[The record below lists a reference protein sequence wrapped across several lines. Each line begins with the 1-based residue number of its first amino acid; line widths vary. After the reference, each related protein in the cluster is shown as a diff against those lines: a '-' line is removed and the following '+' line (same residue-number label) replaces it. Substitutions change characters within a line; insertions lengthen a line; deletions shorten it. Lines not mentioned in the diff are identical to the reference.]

1 LPSAFYSTVPFAGV
15 KPFSVYSEAEEE
27 NTAMAAHQQNL
38 AVATKIASREAA
50 QEARMAA
57 NNSTATATEVFDV
70 YDMPLLPEVN
80 TTVPPQSAKKPQSR
94 SGTPVL
100 SASAKKQKRAK
111 KATVALYG

>member
-1 LPSAFYSTVPFAGV
+1 MKLPLAFHILFDCAFSGV

-27 NTAMAAHQQNL
+27 ITTMAAHQQNL
-38 AVATKIASREAA
+38 AVA

-57 NNSTATATEVFDV
+57 NNSTATATEVFDL
-70 YDMPLLPEVN
+70 YDMPPLPEVN
-80 TTVPPQSAKKPQSR
+80 TTVPPQTAKKPQSH

-111 KATVALYG
+111 KANVALYG